1 MAADPPPEEFGV
13 AEERS
18 GHCAVVD
25 GNCLYVWG
33 GYVVRKLGSTGK
45 PNGWT
50 NTCGKGK
57 KSSLVLTAQWKKP
70 RAGGGAREAVR
81 FISPFPSPPPP
92 LCYFKEEAR
101 CCSSFKSEMG
111 GKEKGTR
118 RFWTWMGEEKVG
130 CLTAVYLIGRWR
142 LV

>member
-50 NTCGKGK
+50 NTCGKEK
-57 KSSLVLTAQWKKP
+57 KKQSRINRAMEETTGGGRGERSSSLYHAFP
-70 RAGGGAREAVR
+70 
-81 FISPFPSPPPP
+81 PSPSTV
-92 LCYFKEEAR
+92 LF
-101 CCSSFKSEMG
+101 
-111 GKEKGTR
+111 
-118 RFWTWMGEEKVG
+118 
-130 CLTAVYLIGRWR
+130 
-142 LV
+142 